1 VLDAG
6 ASENLDLLRGIPEGP
21 NDGAEAPAAGRY
33 ARGML
38 KPILNAS
45 RYLVVAAVLGS
56 LVAALA
62 LFAYGVAE
70 TFVVVV
76 ETIAKGDVSSKG
88 AKALALA
95 FIEIVDLFLLGTVFL
110 MIGLG
115 LYELFIDENL
125 ALPKWLS
132 FTSFDDLKNKL
143 VGVVV
148 VVLSVLFLGAVVGWD
163 GSRDLLGF
171 GTGVALVIA
180 ALTYFLSTAKSEKP
194 KPEK

>member
-1 VLDAG
+1 VL
-6 ASENLDLLRGIPEGP
+6 R
-21 NDGAEAPAAGRY
+21 
-33 ARGML
+33 
-38 KPILNAS
+38 PILNAS

-56 LVAALA
+56 LVAAMA
-62 LFAYGVAE
+62 LFAYGLAE

-76 ETIAKGDVSSKG
+76 DTIGRAEVSSKG

-110 MIGLG
+110 MIALG

-148 VVLSVLFLGAVVGWD
+148 VVLAVLFLGAVVGWD

-171 GTGVALVIA
+171 GVGVALVIA
-180 ALTYFLSTAKSEKP
+180 SLTYFLSTAKSEKP
-194 KPEK
+194 RTDK